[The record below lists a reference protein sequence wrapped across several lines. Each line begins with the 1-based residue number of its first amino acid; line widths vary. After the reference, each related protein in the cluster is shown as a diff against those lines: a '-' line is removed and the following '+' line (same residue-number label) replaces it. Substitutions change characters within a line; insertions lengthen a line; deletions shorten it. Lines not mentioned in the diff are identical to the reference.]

1 MAHQHLPKAAEL
13 TEARFQKFAREFAVY
28 EAEHLRQAAQDQFL
42 DAYSIWMR
50 HRSPVTYENL
60 VHAILNLRQLD
71 SAFQF
76 PLPGTGA
83 LRGLLH
89 A

>member
-1 MAHQHLPKAAEL
+1 MTHQHPPKAAEL
-13 TEARFQKFAREFAVY
+13 TEARFQKFVREFAVY
-28 EAEHLRQAAQDQFL
+28 EAERLRQAAQDQFL

-50 HRSPVTYENL
+50 HRSPVTYEHL
-60 VHAILNLRQLD
+60 VHAILHLRQLD
-71 SAFQF
+71 PSFQF
-76 PLPGTGA
+76 PLPGTSV